1 MTIMYSS
8 DTESC
13 FCDTRG
19 HVRMKDKILRFI
31 PLPTLE
37 YNDFAMNKLVTPG
50 NFTA

>member
-1 MTIMYSS
+1 MYSS

-19 HVRMKDKILRFI
+19 HVRMKDKIVRRFI